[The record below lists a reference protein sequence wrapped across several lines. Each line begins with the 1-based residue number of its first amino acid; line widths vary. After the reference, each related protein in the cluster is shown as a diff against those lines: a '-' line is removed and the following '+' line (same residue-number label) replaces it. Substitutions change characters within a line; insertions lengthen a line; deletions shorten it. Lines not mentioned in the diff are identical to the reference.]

1 MQTITFGVTKSTTVN
16 ELLGAQLD
24 AGSIDIDTFQL
35 NLLIP
40 NNELRRNV
48 KARIQTTNPQTMM
61 QILAILSGDEQA
73 KAEVEQTSG
82 DLIDAANKLSASMNT
97 AFDTLGRLGTVRR
110 PVVAD
115 QGVVNIDYAY
125 AEAAPPRRPGRVPEE
140 YVQAVRAAM
149 TPAQPP
155 RIQGEEV
162 RLTLG
167 NRVIDNG
174 AVWNYAPIGRVRQ
187 EEDGSY
193 TVEGTLTME

>member
-40 NNELRRNV
+40 DNELRRNV

-82 DLIDAANKLSASMNT
+82 DLIGAANKLSASMNT

-125 AEAAPPRRPGRVPEE
+125 AEAPPRRPTNRVPEE

-174 AVWNYAPIGRVRQ
+174 AVWNYAPIGVARQ